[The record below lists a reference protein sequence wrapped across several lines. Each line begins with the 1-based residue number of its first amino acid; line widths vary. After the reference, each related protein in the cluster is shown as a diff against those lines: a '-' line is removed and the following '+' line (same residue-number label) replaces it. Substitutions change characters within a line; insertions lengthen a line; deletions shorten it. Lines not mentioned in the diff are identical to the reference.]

1 MSSLVVLSE
10 VQRALNLSLPVVA
23 LESAVITHGLPEP
36 YHLSLARDA
45 EMIVRQNGA
54 TPATIAIL
62 DGKVHIGLNTFEM
75 ERLAQKEGETLKVSR
90 RDVAVAT
97 LKKANGGTTVAG
109 TMFIAHQIG
118 IQVFA
123 TGGIGGVHR
132 ETTFDISAD
141 LYALSDTPMIV
152 VCAGAKAILDLE
164 ATLERLESLSV
175 PVIGYQTQEFP
186 AFYSRESG
194 LPVHVR
200 LDKIEEIVEFAHIHW
215 NLGMRSAVLVVQPPP
230 DEDAIPRAEVERW
243 IEQASREAMSKGI
256 RGQGLT
262 PYLLRRVDEL
272 SDGRALR
279 ANLALLRQNAAL
291 AARIAYTLASM
302 HQKRI

>member
-10 VQRALNLSLPVVA
+10 VQRALNLGLPVVA

-109 TMFIAHQIG
+109 TMFLAHRIG

>member
-10 VQRALNLSLPVVA
+10 VQRALNLGLPVVA

-262 PYLLRRVDEL
+262 PYLLRRVDEI